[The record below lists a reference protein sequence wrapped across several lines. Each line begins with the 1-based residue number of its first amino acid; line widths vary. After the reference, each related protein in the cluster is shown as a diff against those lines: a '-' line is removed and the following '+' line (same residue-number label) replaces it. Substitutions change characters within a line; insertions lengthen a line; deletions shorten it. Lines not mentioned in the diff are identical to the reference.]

1 MRRRTIAVV
10 VLVVVLAA
18 TAVVL
23 AGCDQI
29 VGNAVKGA
37 VEQQTG
43 VKVDEKGGTVSIQ
56 GKDGQSVTVG
66 GTQDGKLSEGF
77 PTEFPQ
83 YPGATVKSSA
93 KVTTAEGSMFTAEW
107 TTTDPVDTIIK
118 SYEEKLKAAGYEVTS
133 SASSTTG
140 GGVVSFKNAKQE
152 GAVTVSTASS
162 GGTTIAAVITVKP

>member
-1 MRRRTIAVV
+1 MRMRMIAVV
-10 VLVVVLAA
+10 LAIALAA

-29 VGNAVKGA
+29 IGNAVKGA

-43 VKVDEKGGTVSIQ
+43 VKVDEKGGTVSVQ
-56 GKDGQSVTVG
+56 GKDGESMTIG

-83 YPGATVKSSA
+83 YTGATVKTSA
-93 KVTTAEGSMFTAEW
+93 KVTTGQGSMYTAEW
-107 TTTDPVDTIIK
+107 TTTDSVDTVLK
-118 SYEEKLKAAGYEVTS
+118 SYEEKLKAAGYEIVS
-133 SASSTTG
+133 SASGAGG
-140 GGVVSFKNAKQE
+140 GGVVTFKNATQE
-152 GAVTVSTASS
+152 GAVTVSTGSG